1 MNPSNDIG
9 GRFQQLRAENLERLK
24 ELATLNRTTQI
35 LRENKSPEETL
46 KHICMILPDGWQYPA
61 FTGARIM
68 YNKQFYL
75 SPNFT
80 LSEWRQLQEFET
92 IDGTEGY
99 IEISYSKAFPVFDEG
114 PFLQEERD
122 LLLNLANLITGY
134 LNSHK
139 GKHAFKTESK
149 LLKEVDE
156 ESKEPAYS
164 RQLLQKFLNKNNSDR
179 DIYHDLMT
187 FKVKE
192 ILLISNLYDA
202 YSIEREGR
210 FSEHVLGHYHQLNLT
225 SVPRITG
232 VTTSAEAFEVL
243 RSKHF
248 DLIIF
253 MVSVDKKTPAGLSQR
268 IKKEFPYI
276 PIFFLLNS
284 NAEIAHF
291 NHEIKNTLSIDRIF
305 SWNGDS
311 NVFFS
316 MIKMVE
322 DRINVVNDTH
332 VGMVRVILLV
342 EDSPKYYSR
351 YLPILYKIVM
361 EQTRRIIDDV
371 STDELYKVLR
381 MRARPKILLASTFE
395 EATQILKEF
404 KEYML
409 CLISDMKFDRNGLLD
424 ENAGVELIEF
434 AKNLIPDLP
443 TIIQSSDPDNARV
456 AFRYKSTFI
465 DKNSETLSQDFQS
478 FITHYLGFGNFIYR
492 NRFGKQIAQAQT
504 LKEFEAQL
512 RTIPDESL
520 LYHARRNHFSL
531 WLMARGEI
539 RVAKIISPKKVS
551 DYADAKEL
559 RSELITM
566 IQQFR
571 NEQNV
576 GKIIPFEEQ
585 AIIDEENIVSLA
597 DGSLGG
603 KGRGLAFIN
612 TLIHNYDFA
621 QHVPDIRIRT
631 PKTSV
636 IGTEEFQLFLDRNKL
651 HELALHDNDYYRV
664 KQAFVAGKLT
674 PTLLKRLRVL
684 LEKINTP
691 LAVRSS
697 GLFEDSLSQ
706 PFAGIFETYVLPNN
720 HPDIDVRLQQLT
732 EAIKLVFASVY
743 SEVAQG
749 YVNAINYKIEEEKM
763 AVVIQELVGH
773 QYGDYYYPHVS
784 GVAQSYNYYPFAH
797 MEPEEGF
804 AVAALGLGKYVVEGN
819 KAYRFS
825 PKYPGLD
832 INSPKDQFKNSQ
844 LNFLAVDLKNTQPD
858 LLQGDMAALVS
869 LDIVEAE
876 EHGTLRHC
884 ASVYNADNNTI
895 YPGISKS
902 GPRILNF
909 ANILKYNY
917 TPLAKTLEVV
927 LDVVKE
933 ALGTAVEIEFALDL
947 NRDKQGRCSFF
958 LLQIKPL
965 LGSADD
971 YVVDMESIE
980 DKDIVLFSEKGMGN
994 GLIRHI
1000 RDVIYINK
1008 EAFDKRY
1015 TEEMAEEIKKLNE
1028 AMAAAKRN
1036 YILIGPGR
1044 WGTRDKWIGIP
1055 VNWPQ
1060 ISQAKVIVETSFED
1074 FPLDA
1079 SSGSHFFHNVTSMN
1093 VGYFTVQP
1101 ELSSSFINWE
1111 MLDQQP
1117 LQTET
1122 RFFKHIR
1129 FKQPLEV
1136 RMDGKKRISVIT
1148 VGKPAAEKINGND
1161 L

>member
-1 MNPSNDIG
+1 MTPENDLG
-9 GRFQQLRAENLERLK
+9 GNFQKLRAQTLERLK
-24 ELATLNRTTQI
+24 ELATLNKTNQI
-35 LRENKSPEETL
+35 IRENKSVEETL

-61 FTGARIM
+61 FTGARIIFD
-68 YNKQFYL
+68 NKIYL
-75 SPNFT
+75 SPNFEI
-80 LSEWRQLQEFET
+80 SPWLQVQDFET
-92 IDGTEGY
+92 IDGQKGS
-99 IEISYSKAFPVFDEG
+99 IEICYTKKFPVFDEG
-114 PFLQEERD
+114 PFLEEERD
-122 LLLNLANLITGY
+122 LLLNLASIISGY
-134 LNSHK
+134 INAQQAK
-139 GKHAFKTESK
+139 TIIGKQPSKPESK
-149 LLKEVDE
+149 PKE
-156 ESKEPAYS
+156 SIQPIHS

-225 SVPRITG
+225 AVPRITG
-232 VTTSAEAFEVL
+232 VTTADEAFEVL

-253 MVSVDKKTPAGLSQR
+253 MVSVDRNTPTELSR
-268 IKKEFPYI
+268 KIKKEFPYI
-276 PIFFLLNS
+276 PIYFLLNS
-284 NAEIAHF
+284 NSEIAYF
-291 NHEIKNTLSIDRIF
+291 LNESKTSLSIDRIF

-322 DRINVVNDTH
+322 DRINTDNDTH
-332 VGMVRVILLV
+332 VGLVRVILLV

-351 YLPILYKIVM
+351 YLPMLYKIVM

-381 MRARPKILLASTFE
+381 MRARPKILLASTYE
-395 EATQILKEF
+395 EATKILTDY

-409 CLISDMKFDRNGLLD
+409 CLISDVKFERNGKLD
-424 ENAGVELIEF
+424 ENAGIELVRF
-434 AKNLIPDLP
+434 AKDLISELP
-443 TIIQSSDPDNARV
+443 TIIQSSDPENAQI
-456 AFRYKSTFI
+456 AYRYKSTFI

-492 NRFGKQIAQAQT
+492 DRFGKQIAQART
-504 LKEFEAQL
+504 LKEFETNL
-512 RTIPDESL
+512 RTIPPESL

-551 DYADAKEL
+551 DYNSPEEL
-559 RSELITM
+559 REEIITM

-571 NEQNV
+571 NEQNT

-585 AIIDEENIVSLA
+585 AIADEKNIVSLA

-603 KGRGLAFIN
+603 KGRGLAFISL
-612 TLIHNYDFA
+612 LINNYDFS
-621 QHVPDIRIRT
+621 QHVPEINIRT
-631 PKTSV
+631 PKTSL
-636 IGTEEFQLFLDRNKL
+636 IGTEEFQLFIERNNL
-651 HELALHDNDYYRV
+651 HELAV
-664 KQAFVAGKLT
+664 KESSYENIKKTFIEGKLT
-674 PTLLKRLRVL
+674 PTLVRRLKTL
-684 LEKINTP
+684 LEIIKKP

-697 GLFEDSLSQ
+697 GLFEDSLAQ

-720 HPDIDVRLQQLT
+720 HPDIEIRLQQLT
-732 EAIKLVFASVY
+732 DAIKLVFASVY
-743 SEVAQG
+743 SEVARG
-749 YVNAINYKIEEEKM
+749 YVRAINYQIEEEKM
-763 AVVIQELVGH
+763 AVVIQELVGKQH
-773 QYGDYYYPHVS
+773 EAYYYPHIS
-784 GVAQSYNYYPFAH
+784 GVAQSYNFYPFAH
-797 MEPEEGF
+797 MQPEEGF
-804 AVAALGLGKYVVEGN
+804 AITALGLGKHVVEGN

-825 PKYPGLD
+825 PKYPTLD

-844 LNFLAVDLKNTQPD
+844 VNFLAVDLNKKDPN
-858 LLQGDMAALVS
+858 LLEGDMAGLTQ
-869 LDIVEAE
+869 LDLSDAE
-876 EHGTLRHC
+876 RHGTLRHC

-895 YPGISKS
+895 YPGISKP
-902 GPRILNF
+902 GPRIVNF

-947 NRDKQGRCSFF
+947 DRDCQGRCSFY
-958 LLQIKPL
+958 LLQVKPL
-965 LGSADD
+965 IGSATD
-971 YVVDMESIE
+971 YVVDMESI
-980 DKDIVLFSEKGMGN
+980 DKESIMLYSAKGMGN
-994 GLIRHI
+994 GLIRDI
-1000 RDVIYINK
+1000 KDVIYINR
-1008 EAFDKRY
+1008 EVFDKRY
-1015 TEEMAEEIKKLNE
+1015 TEEMANEVARLNE
-1028 AMAAAKRN
+1028 KMMQKN
-1036 YILIGPGR
+1036 KPYILIGPGR

-1060 ISQAKVIVETSFED
+1060 ISKAKVIVETSFED

-1101 ELSSSFINWE
+1101 ELETGFINWE
-1111 MLDQQP
+1111 MLNDQ
-1117 LQTET
+1117 LLVESTK
-1122 RFFKHIR
+1122 FFKHIQ
-1129 FKQPLEV
+1129 FEKPLMV

-1148 VGKPAAEKINGND
+1148 LND
-1161 L
+1161 SRE

>member
-1 MNPSNDIG
+1 MTPENDLG
-9 GRFQQLRAENLERLK
+9 GNFQKLRAQTLERLK
-24 ELATLNRTTQI
+24 ELATLNKTNQI
-35 LRENKSPEETL
+35 IRENKSIEETL

-61 FTGARIM
+61 FTGARIIFD
-68 YNKQFYL
+68 NKIYL
-75 SPNFT
+75 SPNFEISPW
-80 LSEWRQLQEFET
+80 LQVQEFET
-92 IDGTEGY
+92 IDGQKGS
-99 IEISYSKAFPVFDEG
+99 IEICYTKKFPVFDEG
-114 PFLQEERD
+114 PFLEEERD
-122 LLLNLANLITGY
+122 LLLNLASIISGY
-134 LNSHK
+134 INAQQAK
-139 GKHAFKTESK
+139 TIIGKQPRRPDLKPKES
-149 LLKEVDE
+149 VQ
-156 ESKEPAYS
+156 PIHS

-225 SVPRITG
+225 AVPRITG
-232 VTTSAEAFEVL
+232 VTTADEAFEVL

-253 MVSVDKKTPAGLSQR
+253 MVSVDRVTPTELSR
-268 IKKEFPYI
+268 KIKKEFPYI
-276 PIFFLLNS
+276 PIYFLLNS
-284 NAEIAHF
+284 NSEIAYF
-291 NHEIKNTLSIDRIF
+291 LNESKTSLSIDRIF

-322 DRINVVNDTH
+322 DRINTDNDTH
-332 VGMVRVILLV
+332 VGLVRVILLV

-351 YLPILYKIVM
+351 YLPMLYKIVM

-381 MRARPKILLASTFE
+381 MRARPKILLASTYE
-395 EATQILKEF
+395 EATKILTDY

-409 CLISDMKFDRNGLLD
+409 CLISDVKFERNGKLD
-424 ENAGVELIEF
+424 ENAGIELVRFAKELISE
-434 AKNLIPDLP
+434 LP
-443 TIIQSSDPDNARV
+443 TIIQSSDPENAQM
-456 AFRYKSTFI
+456 AYRYKSTFI

-492 NRFGKQIAQAQT
+492 DRFGKQIAQART
-504 LKEFEAQL
+504 LKEFETNL
-512 RTIPDESL
+512 RTIPPESL

-551 DYADAKEL
+551 DYDSPEEL
-559 RSELITM
+559 REEIITM

-571 NEQNV
+571 NEQNT

-585 AIIDEENIVSLA
+585 AIADEKNIVSLA

-603 KGRGLAFIN
+603 KGRGLAFISL
-612 TLIHNYDFA
+612 LINNYDFS
-621 QHVPDIRIRT
+621 QHVPDINIRT
-631 PKTSV
+631 PKTSL
-636 IGTEEFQLFLDRNKL
+636 IGTEEFQLFIERNNL
-651 HELALHDNDYYRV
+651 HELAV
-664 KQAFVAGKLT
+664 KETSYENIKKTFIEGKLT
-674 PTLLKRLRVL
+674 PTLVRRLKTL
-684 LEKINTP
+684 LEVINKP

-697 GLFEDSLSQ
+697 GLFEDSLAQ

-720 HPDIDVRLQQLT
+720 HPDIEIRLQQLT
-732 EAIKLVFASVY
+732 DAIKLVFASVY
-743 SEVAQG
+743 SEVARG
-749 YVNAINYKIEEEKM
+749 YVRAINYQIEEEKM
-763 AVVIQELVGH
+763 AVVIQELVGKQH
-773 QYGDYYYPHVS
+773 EAYYYPHIS
-784 GVAQSYNYYPFAH
+784 GVAQSYNFYPFAH
-797 MEPEEGF
+797 MQPEEGF
-804 AVAALGLGKYVVEGN
+804 AITALGLGKHVVEGN

-825 PKYPGLD
+825 PKYPTLD
-832 INSPKDQFKNSQ
+832 INTPKDQFKNSQ
-844 LNFLAVDLKNTQPD
+844 VNFLAVDLNKKDPN
-858 LLQGDMAALVS
+858 LLEGDMAGLTQ
-869 LDIVEAE
+869 LDLSDAE
-876 EHGTLRHC
+876 RHGTLRHC
-884 ASVYNADNNTI
+884 ASVYSADNNTI
-895 YPGISKS
+895 YPGISKP
-902 GPRILNF
+902 GPRIVNF

-947 NRDKQGRCSFF
+947 DRDSHGRCSFY
-958 LLQIKPL
+958 LLQVKPL
-965 LGSADD
+965 IGSATD
-971 YVVDMESIE
+971 YEVDMDSIEKESIM
-980 DKDIVLFSEKGMGN
+980 LYSAKGMGN
-994 GLIRHI
+994 GLIRDI
-1000 RDVIYINK
+1000 KDVIYINR
-1008 EAFDKRY
+1008 EAFDKRH
-1015 TEEMAEEIKKLNE
+1015 TEEMANEVARLNE
-1028 AMAAAKRN
+1028 KMMQQNKP

-1060 ISQAKVIVETSFED
+1060 ISKAKVIVETSFED

-1101 ELSSSFINWE
+1101 ELETGFINWE
-1111 MLDQQP
+1111 MLNDQILVESTKFFNHIQFEKP
-1117 LQTET
+1117 LM
-1122 RFFKHIR
+1122 
-1129 FKQPLEV
+1129 V

-1148 VGKPAAEKINGND
+1148 LND
-1161 L
+1161 GRE

>member
-1 MNPSNDIG
+1 MTSHNDIG
-9 GRFQQLRAENLERLK
+9 RRYEQLRAENLERMK
-24 ELATLNRTTQI
+24 ELATLNRTTQV

-46 KHICMILPDGWQYPA
+46 KHICMILPDGWQYPS

-68 YNKQFYL
+68 YNDQIYL

-80 LSEWRQLQEFET
+80 LSEWRQKQEFET
-92 IDGTEGY
+92 IDGKKGY
-99 IEISYSKAFPVFDEG
+99 IEISYSKAFPVCDEG
-114 PFLQEERD
+114 PFLEEERD
-122 LLLNLANLITGY
+122 LLLNLANLISGY
-134 LNSHK
+134 LNSLK
-139 GKHAFKTESK
+139 GKQVIEPVSKQPEDAKQKTG
-149 LLKEVDE
+149 
-156 ESKEPAYS
+156 EPAYS

-210 FSEHVLGHYHQLNLT
+210 FSEHVLGHYHELNLT

-232 VTTSAEAFEVL
+232 VTTNTEAFEAL
-243 RSKHF
+243 RSRHF

-253 MVSVDKKTPAGLSQR
+253 MVSVDKKTPVALSQR

-291 NHEIKNTLSIDRIF
+291 NQEIKNAIFIDRIF

-322 DRINVVNDTH
+322 DRINVENDTH
-332 VGMVRVILLV
+332 IGMVRVILLV

-381 MRARPKILLASTFE
+381 MRARPKILLASTYE
-395 EATQILKEF
+395 EATRILTQF
-404 KEYML
+404 REYML
-409 CLISDMKFDRNGLLD
+409 CLITDMKFDRNGLHD
-424 ENAGVELIEF
+424 DSAGIKLVEF
-434 AKNLIPDLP
+434 AKNLVPDLP
-443 TIIQSSDPDNARV
+443 IIIQSSDPENAKV

-492 NRFGKQIAQAQT
+492 NRFGKQIAQART
-504 LKEFEAQL
+504 LKEFESQL
-512 RTIPDESL
+512 RTIPAESL

-539 RVAKIISPKKVS
+539 RVAKIINPKRVS
-551 DYADAKEL
+551 DYADAEEL
-559 RSELITM
+559 RHDLITM

-576 GKIIPFEEQ
+576 GKIIPFEEN
-585 AIIDEENIVSLA
+585 AILDEKNIVSLSE
-597 DGSLGG
+597 GSLGG

-621 QHVPDIRIRT
+621 QHVPDIKIRT

-636 IGTEEFQLFLDRNKL
+636 IGTEEFQLFMERNNL
-651 HELALHDNDYYRV
+651 HEFALHEKDFGRI
-664 KQAFVAGKLT
+664 KQAFIAGKLT
-674 PTLLKRLRVL
+674 PTLIKRLGIL
-684 LEKINTP
+684 LDKITKP
-691 LAVRSS
+691 LAIRSS
-697 GLFEDSLSQ
+697 GLFEDSLAQ

-732 EAIKLVFASVY
+732 TAIKLVFASVY
-743 SEVAQG
+743 SDVARG
-749 YVNAINYKIEEEKM
+749 YVNAIHYKIEEEKM
-763 AVVIQELVGH
+763 AVVIQELVGR
-773 QYGDYYYPHVS
+773 QYEDYYYPHVS

-797 MEPEEGF
+797 MKPEEGF

-825 PKYPGLD
+825 PKYPGLE

-844 LNFLAVDLKNTQPD
+844 INFLAVDLKNTTPD
-858 LLQGDMAALVS
+858 LLQGDMAGLAT

-876 EHGTLRHC
+876 KHGTLRHC

-895 YPGISKS
+895 YPGISKP

-917 TPLAKTLEVV
+917 TPLAKTIEVV

-933 ALGTAVEIEFALDL
+933 ALGTAVEMEFALDL
-947 NRDKQGRCSFF
+947 NRDKEGHCSFY

-971 YVVDMESIE
+971 YVVDMDSIPKE
-980 DKDIVLFSEKGMGN
+980 DIVLFSEKGMGN
-994 GLIRHI
+994 GLIRNVN
-1000 RDVIYINK
+1000 DVIFINK
-1008 EAFDKRY
+1008 DTFDKRY
-1015 TEEMAEEIKKLNE
+1015 TEEMAAEITKLNE
-1028 AMAAAKRN
+1028 EMVAAQRQ

-1101 ELSSSFINWE
+1101 ELSDSFINWE
-1111 MLDQQP
+1111 ILNSQQ
-1117 LQTET
+1117 LLKET
-1122 RFFKHIR
+1122 KFFKHVR
-1129 FKQPLEV
+1129 FAKPLEV
-1136 RMDGKKRISVIT
+1136 RMDGKKRISVISLAQQPSPST
-1148 VGKPAAEKINGND
+1148 
-1161 L
+1161 

>member
-1 MNPSNDIG
+1 MSQPNDIG
-9 GRFQQLRAENLERLK
+9 GRFERLRAENLERLK

-35 LRENKSPEETL
+35 IRENKSKEETL

-68 YNKQFYL
+68 YDEKIYL
-75 SPNFT
+75 SPNFV
-80 LSEWRQLQEFET
+80 LSKWRQKQDFET
-92 IDGTEGY
+92 IDGKNGY
-99 IEISYSKAFPVFDEG
+99 IEISYSKSFPEFDEG
-114 PFLQEERD
+114 PFLAEERD
-122 LLLNLANLITGY
+122 LLLNLSNLITGY
-134 LNSHK
+134 LNGLK
-139 GKHAFKTESK
+139 GRTILGTKQSQTLAKTGVPAAK
-149 LLKEVDE
+149 
-156 ESKEPAYS
+156 PAYS

-232 VTTSAEAFEVL
+232 VTTNTEAFEAL
-243 RSKHF
+243 RAKHF

-253 MVSVDKKTPAGLSQR
+253 MVSVDKKTPAELSR
-268 IKKEFPYI
+268 HIKKEFPYI

-291 NHEIKNTLSIDRIF
+291 NQEIINTLSIDRIF

-322 DRINVVNDTH
+322 DRINVVNDTQ

-381 MRARPKILLASTFE
+381 MRARPKILLASNYE
-395 EATQILKEF
+395 EATQLLSEF
-404 KEYML
+404 KEFML
-409 CLISDMKFDRNGLLD
+409 CLITDMKFDHNGIHD
-424 ENAGVELIEF
+424 ENAGVDLVEY

-443 TIIQSSDPDNARV
+443 TIIQSSDPDNAKV
-456 AFRYKSTFI
+456 AYRYKSTFI

-492 NRFGKQIAQAQT
+492 DKYGKQIAQART
-504 LKEFEAQL
+504 LKEFEANL
-512 RTIPDESL
+512 RTIPAESL

-539 RVAKIISPKKVS
+539 RVAKIISPKKVTDYS
-551 DYADAKEL
+551 DAEELRKEL
-559 RSELITM
+559 ILM

-585 AIIDEENIVSLA
+585 ALVDETNIVSLS

-612 TLIHNYDFA
+612 TLIHNYDFTK
-621 QHVPDIRIRT
+621 HVPDINIRT

-636 IGTEEFQLFLDRNKL
+636 IGTEEFQQFIDRNNL
-651 HELALHDNDYYRV
+651 HELAVHEHQYERIKN
-664 KQAFVAGKLT
+664 AFLEGKLT
-674 PTLLKRLRVL
+674 PTLLKRLRIL
-684 LEKINTP
+684 LEMIDKP

-720 HPDIDVRLQQLT
+720 HPDIDVRLKQLT
-732 EAIKLVFASVY
+732 DAIKLVFASVY
-743 SEVAQG
+743 SDIARG
-749 YVNAINYKIEEEKM
+749 YVTAINYKIEEEKM
-763 AVVIQELVGH
+763 AVVIQELVGR

-784 GVAQSYNYYPFAH
+784 GVAQSFNYYPFAH
-797 MEPEEGF
+797 MKPEEGF

-844 LNFLAVDLKNTQPD
+844 VNFFAVDLKNSNPD
-858 LLQGDMAALVS
+858 LLEGDSAGLAT
-869 LDIVEAE
+869 LDIHVAE
-876 EHGTLRHC
+876 EHGTIRHC
-884 ASVYNADNNTI
+884 ASVYNPDNNTI
-895 YPGISKS
+895 YPGVSKA
-902 GPRILNF
+902 GPRIINF

-933 ALGTAVEIEFALDL
+933 ALGTAVEIEYALDL
-947 NRDKQGRCSFF
+947 NRDEEGRCTFY

-971 YVVDMESIE
+971 YVVDMDNFQQE
-980 DKDIVLFSEKGMGN
+980 DIILFSEKGMGN
-994 GLIRHI
+994 GLIRNI
-1000 RDVIYINK
+1000 KDIIFINRD
-1008 EAFDKRY
+1008 AFDKRH
-1015 TEEMAEEIKKLNE
+1015 TEEMAQEISQLNE
-1028 AMAAAKRN
+1028 KMAHDNRQ

-1093 VGYFTVQP
+1093 VGYFTVQQ
-1101 ELSSSFINWE
+1101 EVSKSFINWDI
-1111 MLDQQP
+1111 LNAQQVIH
-1117 LQTET
+1117 ET
-1122 RFFKHIR
+1122 KYFRHVRFEKAV
-1129 FKQPLEV
+1129 EV

-1148 VGKPAAEKINGND
+1148 IDRNNKA
-1161 L
+1161 

>member
-1 MNPSNDIG
+1 MTPENDLG
-9 GRFQQLRAENLERLK
+9 GNFQKLRAQTLERLK
-24 ELATLNRTTQI
+24 ELATLNKTNQI
-35 LRENKSPEETL
+35 IRENKSIEETL

-61 FTGARIM
+61 FTGARIIFD
-68 YNKQFYL
+68 NKIYL
-75 SPNFT
+75 SPNFEI
-80 LSEWRQLQEFET
+80 SPWLQVQDFET
-92 IDGTEGY
+92 IDGQKGS
-99 IEISYSKAFPVFDEG
+99 IEICYTKKFPVFDEG
-114 PFLQEERD
+114 PFLEEERD
-122 LLLNLANLITGY
+122 LLLNLASIISGY
-134 LNSHK
+134 INAQQAK
-139 GKHAFKTESK
+139 TIIGKQPRKPESK
-149 LLKEVDE
+149 PKE
-156 ESKEPAYS
+156 SIQPIHS

-225 SVPRITG
+225 AVPRITG
-232 VTTSAEAFEVL
+232 VTTADEAFEVL

-253 MVSVDKKTPAGLSQR
+253 MVSVDRNTPTELSR
-268 IKKEFPYI
+268 KIKKEFPYI
-276 PIFFLLNS
+276 PIYFLLNS
-284 NAEIAHF
+284 NSEIAYF
-291 NHEIKNTLSIDRIF
+291 LNESKTSLSIDRIF

-322 DRINVVNDTH
+322 DRINTDNDTH
-332 VGMVRVILLV
+332 VGLVRVILLV

-351 YLPILYKIVM
+351 YLPMLYKIVM
-361 EQTRRIIDDV
+361 EQTRRIIEDV

-381 MRARPKILLASTFE
+381 MRARPKILLASTYE
-395 EATQILKEF
+395 EATKILTDY

-409 CLISDMKFDRNGLLD
+409 CLISDVKFDRNGKLD
-424 ENAGVELIEF
+424 ENAGVELVRF
-434 AKNLIPDLP
+434 AKDLISELP
-443 TIIQSSDPDNARV
+443 TIIQSSDPENAQV
-456 AFRYKSTFI
+456 AYRYKSTFI

-492 NRFGKQIAQAQT
+492 DRFGKQIAQART
-504 LKEFEAQL
+504 LKEFETNL
-512 RTIPDESL
+512 RTIPPESL

-551 DYADAKEL
+551 DYSSPEEL
-559 RSELITM
+559 REEIITM

-571 NEQNV
+571 NEQNT

-585 AIIDEENIVSLA
+585 AIDDEKNIVSLA

-603 KGRGLAFIN
+603 KGRGLAFISL
-612 TLIHNYDFA
+612 LINNYDFA
-621 QHVPDIRIRT
+621 QHVPEINIRT
-631 PKTSV
+631 PKTSL
-636 IGTEEFQLFLDRNKL
+636 IGTEEFQLFIERNNL
-651 HELALHDNDYYRV
+651 HELAV
-664 KQAFVAGKLT
+664 KETSYENIKKTFIEGKLT
-674 PTLLKRLRVL
+674 PTLVRRLKTL
-684 LEKINTP
+684 LEIIKKP

-697 GLFEDSLSQ
+697 GLFEDSLAQ

-720 HPDIDVRLQQLT
+720 HPDIEIRLQQLT
-732 EAIKLVFASVY
+732 DAIKLVFASVY
-743 SEVAQG
+743 SEVARG
-749 YVNAINYKIEEEKM
+749 YVRAINYQIEEEKM
-763 AVVIQELVGH
+763 AVVIQELVGKQH
-773 QYGDYYYPHVS
+773 EAYYYPHIS
-784 GVAQSYNYYPFAH
+784 GVAQSYNFYPFAH
-797 MEPEEGF
+797 MQPEEGF
-804 AVAALGLGKYVVEGN
+804 AITALGLGKHVVEGN

-825 PKYPGLD
+825 PKYPTLD

-844 LNFLAVDLKNTQPD
+844 VNFLAVDLNKKDPN
-858 LLQGDMAALVS
+858 LLEGDMAGLTQ
-869 LDIVEAE
+869 LDLSDAE
-876 EHGTLRHC
+876 RHGTLRHC

-895 YPGISKS
+895 YPGISKP
-902 GPRILNF
+902 GPRIINF

-947 NRDKQGRCSFF
+947 DRDSQGRCSFY
-958 LLQIKPL
+958 LLQVKPL
-965 LGSADD
+965 IGSATD
-971 YVVDMESIE
+971 YVVDMESIHKE
-980 DKDIVLFSEKGMGN
+980 SIMLYSAKGMGN
-994 GLIRHI
+994 GLIRDI
-1000 RDVIYINK
+1000 KDVIYINR
-1008 EAFDKRY
+1008 EVFDKRH
-1015 TEEMAEEIKKLNE
+1015 TEEMANEIAKLNE
-1028 AMAAAKRN
+1028 KMMQQNKP

-1060 ISQAKVIVETSFED
+1060 ISKAKVIVETSFED

-1101 ELSSSFINWE
+1101 ELETGFINWE
-1111 MLDQQP
+1111 MLNDQQ
-1117 LQTET
+1117 LMESTK
-1122 RFFKHIR
+1122 FFKHIQ
-1129 FKQPLEV
+1129 FDKPLMV

-1148 VGKPAAEKINGND
+1148 INDGRE
-1161 L
+1161 